1 MDRLDVK
8 VSSDSR
14 TIYSLI
20 SGADHV
26 LLHEKKKDQLNT
38 ISRHQQATVELTDS
52 VICPDFQ
59 DRNGAVFM
67 WVLFSS
73 QCAMVRLLAV
83 LFLGVRA

>member
-26 LLHEKKKDQLNT
+26 LLHEKRKNT